1 MLLLGSCYRLF
12 VQRKHWKYKS
22 YRATCY
28 VTNLYPETNT
38 CKLWRSKTCQNTTFT
53 WLEHARPSTKSRH
66 IIGAHSRGSYAYNV
80 TVNRYIG
87 RITDTNPIMRRV
99 TSLTCTLKRILVNYR
114 AMQHAKTQ
122 PLHYS
127 NSTKNVW
134 QTCLHRRGMLC
145 MHIYIYM
152 MYDMTFVLCHVMSCH
167 VMSCHVS
174 CHVYAWQLA

>member
-1 MLLLGSCYRLF
+1 M
-12 VQRKHWKYKS
+12 
-22 YRATCY
+22 CY
-28 VTNLYPETNT
+28 VTNLDHETDACKSTHPET
-38 CKLWRSKTCQNTTFT
+38 CRNTTFT

-127 NSTKNVW
+127 NTRAWAPKVW
-134 QTCLHRRGMLC
+134 QTHWHRSVLTSVIDLNNDSTRYRYRDCILYESMMLSQ
-145 MHIYIYM
+145 
-152 MYDMTFVLCHVMSCH
+152 VLSCGPWYST
-167 VMSCHVS
+167 VLS
-174 CHVYAWQLA
+174 